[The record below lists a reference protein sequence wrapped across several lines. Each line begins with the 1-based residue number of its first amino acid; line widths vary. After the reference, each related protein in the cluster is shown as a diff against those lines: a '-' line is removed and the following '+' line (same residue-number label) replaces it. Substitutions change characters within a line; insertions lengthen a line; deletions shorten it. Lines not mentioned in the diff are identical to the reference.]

1 MLLTSWPLII
11 YDDILM
17 INPAIFQAY
26 DIRGLY
32 PQDIN
37 EENIATVIKA
47 IFQLFTEKLKKSD
60 LTIVLG
66 RDMRLS
72 SPTLTDVARKTLLE
86 LGVTVV
92 DIGLASTP
100 TVYFAVCHYDY
111 DAGIQISASHNPK
124 NWNGIKFLYREGN
137 KVTKISRDTGMEEVK
152 NFALKNQFNFPE
164 KQGKLIEKNVLK
176 DEVDFAYQLVN
187 PKIKKFKVVVD
198 PANAMGAPYLE
209 EIFKRLDLELVKMN
223 FELDGNFPAHEANPL
238 KFRLLKPLQDKV
250 IEEKADFGIATDGD
264 GDRIFFIDEEGQV
277 VPATLISALVAREI
291 LKKKKGEKILVD
303 IRYTRNTVKV
313 VKDYGGEPV
322 INVIGHALITK
333 HLNAVG
339 GAFSGESSG
348 HFFFRETG
356 GAESAVRI
364 IYYVMDAISKYEKPL
379 SKIAAELH
387 SSFESSEFNF
397 KLPKGTSN
405 KEFIDK
411 ILVGYKD
418 GEISWMDGLSVD
430 YPEWRFNIRAS
441 NTEPL
446 IRLNLE
452 ANSETLMNER
462 LTEVKDK
469 ILALG
474 AHPD

>member
-1 MLLTSWPLII
+1 
-11 YDDILM
+11 M
-17 INPAIFQAY
+17 INPSIFQAY

-37 EENIATVIKA
+37 EENIGKIIKA
-47 IFQLFTEKLKKSD
+47 IYQLFTEKLKKTD

-72 SPTLTDVARKTLLE
+72 SPSLTDIARKTLLE

-124 NWNGIKFLYREGN
+124 DWNGIKFLYREGD
-137 KVTKISRDTGMEEVK
+137 KATKISRDTGMEEVK
-152 NFALKNQFNFPE
+152 KFALKGQFNFPR
-164 KQGKLIEKNVLK
+164 KQGRLIEKSVLK
-176 DEVDFAYQLVN
+176 DEVDFAYQLVG
-187 PKIKKFKVVVD
+187 PKIKKFKVVAD
-198 PANAMGAPYLE
+198 TANAMGALFVE
-209 EIFKRLDLELVKMN
+209 EIFKRLDSELVKMN
-223 FELDGNFPAHEANPL
+223 FELDGNFPAHEANPI
-238 KFRLLKPLQDKV
+238 KFETLKPLQEKV
-250 IEEKADFGIATDGD
+250 LVEEADFGIATDGD
-264 GDRIFFIDEEGQV
+264 GDRIFFIDEKGQV

-322 INVIGHALITK
+322 INVVGHALITK
-333 HLNAVG
+333 HLNSVG

-379 SKIAAELH
+379 SEIIAELH
-387 SSFESSEFNF
+387 SSYESSEFNF
-397 KLPKGTSN
+397 KLPEGTNS
-405 KEFIDK
+405 KEFMTK
-411 ILVGYKD
+411 LLAGYSGGKV
-418 GEISWMDGLSVD
+418 SWMDGLSVD

-452 ANSETLMNER
+452 ANSESLMKKR
-462 LTEVKDK
+462 LEEIKGK
-469 ILALG
+469 IFDLG
-474 AHPD
+474 ARPD

>member
-1 MLLTSWPLII
+1 
-11 YDDILM
+11 
-17 INPAIFQAY
+17 
-26 DIRGLY
+26 
-32 PQDIN
+32 
-37 EENIATVIKA
+37 
-47 IFQLFTEKLKKSD
+47 
-60 LTIVLG
+60 
-66 RDMRLS
+66 
-72 SPTLTDVARKTLLE
+72 
-86 LGVTVV
+86 
-92 DIGLASTP
+92 
-100 TVYFAVCHYDY
+100 
-111 DAGIQISASHNPK
+111 
-124 NWNGIKFLYREGN
+124 
-137 KVTKISRDTGMEEVK
+137 VK

-209 EIFKRLDLELVKMN
+209 EIFKRLDSELVKMN

>member
-1 MLLTSWPLII
+1 
-11 YDDILM
+11 M
-17 INPAIFQAY
+17 INPAIFKAY

-37 EENIATVIKA
+37 EENIGTIVKA
-47 IFQLFTEKLKKSD
+47 IYKLFTEKLKKSE

-72 SPTLTDVARKTLLE
+72 SPTLTDVARKMLLD

-124 NWNGIKFLYREGN
+124 DWNGIKFLYRVGD
-137 KVTKISRDTGMEEVK
+137 KLTKISKDTGMEEVK
-152 NFALKNQFNFPE
+152 NFALAGELDFPQ
-164 KQGKLIEKNVLK
+164 KTGKLVEKDVLK

-187 PKIKKFKVVVD
+187 PKIKKFKVVAD
-198 PANAMGAPYLE
+198 TANAMGAPFIE
-209 EIFKRLDLELVKMN
+209 EIFKRLDGELIKMN
-223 FELDGNFPAHEANPL
+223 FELDGSFPAHEANPL
-238 KFRLLKPLQDKV
+238 KFNLLKPLQDNV
-250 IEEKADFGIATDGD
+250 LSENADFGIATDGD
-264 GDRIFFIDEEGQV
+264 GDRIFFIDEKGQV

-322 INVIGHALITK
+322 INVVGHALITK
-333 HLNAVG
+333 HLNSVG

-356 GAESAVRI
+356 GAESAIRI
-364 IYYVMDAISKYEKPL
+364 IYYVMDAVSKYEKPL
-379 SKIAAELH
+379 SEIISELH
-387 SSFESSEFNF
+387 SSYESSEFNF
-397 KLPKGTSN
+397 TLPEGTDN
-405 KEFIDK
+405 KEFMNK
-411 ILVGYKD
+411 ILEGYKD
-418 GEISWMDGLSVD
+418 GEVSWMDGLSVD
-430 YPEWRFNIRAS
+430 YPDWRFNIRSS
-441 NTEPL
+441 NTERL

-452 ANSETLMNER
+452 ANSEALMTTH
-462 LTEVKDK
+462 LAEVKAK

-474 AHPD
+474 AQAD